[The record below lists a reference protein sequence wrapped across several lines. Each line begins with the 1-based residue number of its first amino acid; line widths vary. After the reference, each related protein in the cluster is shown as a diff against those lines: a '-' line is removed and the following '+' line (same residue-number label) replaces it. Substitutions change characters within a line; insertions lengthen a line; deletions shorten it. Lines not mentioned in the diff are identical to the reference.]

1 MKPSIPALTINID
14 NFYIR
19 PLHKSDADS
28 IVKYINDAQIHRN
41 TTNIPY
47 PYSEKD
53 AKTFLTDSPKH
64 WSAGS
69 AYRFGIVINHE
80 VVGCCSLEK
89 INQKDCNAELG
100 YWLGR
105 PFWGQGI
112 MSRVTK
118 AVVAF
123 GFNQL
128 KLHKIIVKHQETNKS
143 SQRIIEKLGFMYEG
157 TERESHLRDGK
168 WCNCRCYS
176 LLESEFKFNSN

>member
-1 MKPSIPALTINID
+1 MKPSIPALTITID

-28 IVKYINDAQIHRN
+28 IVKYINDAEIHRN
-41 TTNIPY
+41 TASIPY
-47 PYSEKD
+47 PYTKKD
-53 AKTFLTDSPKH
+53 AKKSLTDSSKH
-64 WSAGS
+64 WNAGS
-69 AYRFGIVINHE
+69 AYRFGIVIKDE
-80 VVGCCSLEK
+80 VVGCCSLDSVH
-89 INQKDCNAELG
+89 QKDRNAELG

-105 PFWGQGI
+105 PFWGQKI

-128 KLHKIIVKHQETNKS
+128 KLHKIIVKHKESNIA
-143 SQRIIEKLGFMYEG
+143 SQRIIEKLGFVYEG

-168 WCNCRCYS
+168 WCNCRVYS